1 MAEKILVVEDDRAIL
16 DGLGAALR
24 ADGYEVECVEDG
36 RAGLERARAGAP
48 ALLIL
53 DIMLP
58 GMSGFE
64 VAKKLRDEGRP
75 LPIILLTA
83 RSEEDDRVLGLELGA
98 DDYVTKPFSVRELL
112 ARVRSALRRVQPARP
127 RRPQSYG
134 FGDVSVDFKR
144 QAVSK
149 AGRPVE
155 LSAREFRILS
165 YFIDHAGEM
174 LSREQLLAEIWGYD
188 AFPTTRTVDNHI
200 LRLRKKIEDDPE
212 APRFL
217 LTRRGAGY
225 VFEPGAGGPGRGE

>member
-1 MAEKILVVEDDRAIL
+1 MPEKILVVEDDRAIL
-16 DGLGAALR
+16 DGLRAAL
-24 ADGYEVECVEDG
+24 AAEGYEVECVPDG
-36 RAGLERARAGAP
+36 RSGLDRVRAGAP
-48 ALLIL
+48 SLLIL

-64 VAKKLRDEGRP
+64 VAKKLRDEGRA

-112 ARVRSALRRVQPARP
+112 ARVRSILRRTRPATP
-127 RRPQSYG
+127 THSQSYR

-144 QAVSK
+144 QAVKK
-149 AGRPVE
+149 AGRAVE

-174 LSREQLLAEIWGYD
+174 LSREQLLSEIWGYD

-212 APRFL
+212 SPRFI
-217 LTRRGAGY
+217 LTQRGAGY
-225 VFEPGAGGPGRGE
+225 VFEPDRADT

>member
-16 DGLGAALR
+16 DGLRAALL
-24 ADGYEVECVEDG
+24 ADGYDVECVPDG

-48 ALLIL
+48 SLLIL
-53 DIMLP
+53 DLMLP

-83 RSEEDDRVLGLELGA
+83 RNEEDDRVLGLELGA

-112 ARVRSALRRVQPARP
+112 ARVRSILRRARP
-127 RRPQSYG
+127 ATPKRPQSYG
-134 FGDVSVDFKR
+134 FGDVTVDFKR
-144 QAVSK
+144 QAVRK

-188 AFPTTRTVDNHI
+188 VFPTTRTVDNHI

-212 APRFL
+212 SPRFI
-217 LTRRGAGY
+217 LTQRGAGY
-225 VFEPGAGGPGRGE
+225 VFEPGAGSPERGE

>member
-16 DGLGAALR
+16 EGLGAALR
-24 ADGYEVECVEDG
+24 ADGYEVECAQDG
-36 RAGLERARAGAP
+36 RAGLERARAAAP
-48 ALLIL
+48 SLLIL

-83 RSEEDDRVLGLELGA
+83 RNEEDDRVLGLELGA
-98 DDYVTKPFSVRELL
+98 DDYVTKPFSLRELL
-112 ARVRSALRRVQPARP
+112 ARVRTVLRRSQPATPKRP
-127 RRPQSYG
+127 DSYR

-144 QAVSK
+144 QEVRK
-149 AGRPVE
+149 AGQPVE

-165 YFIDHAGEM
+165 YFIDHPGEM
-174 LSREQLLAEIWGYD
+174 LSRGQLLTDIWGYD

-212 APRFL
+212 SPRFI

-225 VFEPGAGGPGRGE
+225 VFEPGAGR